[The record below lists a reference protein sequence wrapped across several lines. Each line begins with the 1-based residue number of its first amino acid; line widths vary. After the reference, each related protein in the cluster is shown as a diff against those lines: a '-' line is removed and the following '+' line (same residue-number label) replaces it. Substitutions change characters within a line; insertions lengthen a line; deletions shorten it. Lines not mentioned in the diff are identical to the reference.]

1 MKIQTSVEKL
11 SIGRINIMEL
21 IKFASINR
29 YAAIILFMMN
39 QVLYAQTKG
48 DLITVNDKE
57 PIFNTVSIKTRIAA
71 EIVENK
77 KLVTFRV
84 LENLLHCYFRLQ
96 NSMNAYDLADSIIP
110 KNVGKILPSDH
121 ITITN

>member
-1 MKIQTSVEKL
+1 MTIQTSVEKL